1 MSNTSQPMD
10 CTTISNNIGIIA
22 QEVSTVL
29 PDTITLTGSGCSYY
43 YSTGVTNTVTISNGG
58 SSMGY
63 TIGTSIPSMTI
74 SSNGNV
80 GIGAI
85 SGMSA
90 STFQWKN
97 EEFVDCLPDFE
108 RVKAMCEQYPGL
120 KIAYDKF
127 VTTYKLVKDDYDS
140 SKD

>member
-1 MSNTSQPMD
+1 V
-10 CTTISNNIGIIA
+10 GIIA
-22 QEVSTVL
+22 QEVGTAFPSAG
-29 PDTITLTGSGCSYY
+29 TLTNSGSSYY
-43 YSTGVTNTVTISNGG
+43 YSTGVTNTVNISNGG

-80 GIGAI
+80 GIGTI
-85 SGMSA
+85 SGLNA

-97 EEFVDCLPDFE
+97 EEFVDCLPNFE